1 MLAGMELTDADIQDF
16 IECWKA
22 DGGGILTP
30 EQARAEALR
39 LLTFFA
45 TLEGVLQN
53 AERDR
58 GADQS
63 DTQHH
68 EILPILP

>member
-1 MLAGMELTDADIQDF
+1 MLSVMELTTAEIQEF

-22 DGGGILTP
+22 DGGGMLTP

-39 LLTFFA
+39 LLAFFA

-53 AERDR
+53 AQRDR
-58 GADQS
+58 GAQQS